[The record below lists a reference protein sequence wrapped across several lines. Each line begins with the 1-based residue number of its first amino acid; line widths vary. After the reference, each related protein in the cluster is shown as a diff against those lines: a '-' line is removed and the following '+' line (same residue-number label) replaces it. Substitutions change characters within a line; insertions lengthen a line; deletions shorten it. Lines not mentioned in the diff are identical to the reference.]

1 MKEPKSIEDL
11 IFASAL
17 EAQGML
23 RKQSM
28 YEPSEYL
35 HRCQMCGD
43 YPSHY
48 KLKPQYVEEI
58 GDETPYIFV
67 CEECLKDLEV

>member
-1 MKEPKSIEDL
+1 MEEPKSIEDL

-17 EAQGML
+17 EAQGIK
-23 RKQSM
+23 RKQEM
-28 YEPSEYL
+28 YEPSKYP

-48 KLKPQYVEEI
+48 RLKPQYVEDL
-58 GDETPYIFV
+58 GLETPYIFV
-67 CEECLKDLEV
+67 CEDCFKELEV

>member
-1 MKEPKSIEDL
+1 MSIEDE

-17 EAQGML
+17 EASKL
-23 RKQSM
+23 VRKQEM
-28 YEPSEYL
+28 YEPSSYP
-35 HRCQMCGD
+35 HRCQMCGE
-43 YPSHY
+43 YPSGY
-48 KLKPQYVEEI
+48 KLKPQYVENL

>member
-1 MKEPKSIEDL
+1 MGIEDE
-11 IFASAL
+11 IFASAI
-17 EAQGML
+17 EAQGIK
-23 RKQSM
+23 RTQSM
-28 YEPSEYL
+28 YEPSKYP
-35 HRCQMCGD
+35 HKCTMCGE

-67 CEECLKDLEV
+67 CQDCLKDLEV

>member
-1 MKEPKSIEDL
+1 MGLEDD

-17 EAQGML
+17 EAQGIK
-23 RKQSM
+23 RKREM
-28 YEPSEYL
+28 YEPSKYP

-48 KLKPQYVEEI
+48 RLKPQYVEDL
-58 GDETPYIFV
+58 GLETPYIFV
-67 CEECLKDLEV
+67 CADCFKELEV